1 MMLQICSVVVMKI
14 ASIYWIWQAKQMEKE
29 TWMREG
35 RVGEWELRVGLSFD
49 SNCVDVQ

>member
-29 TWMREG
+29 EEKR
-35 RVGEWELRVGLSFD
+35 EWERGNGMGTASGSEL
-49 SNCVDVQ
+49 